1 MKKLWKQRTEPF
13 RIWGNLY
20 FCGSVP
26 SSCHVIDTGE
36 GLILY
41 CNGTQG

>member
-1 MKKLWKQRTEPF
+1 MKKLWKQRMEPF

-26 SSCHVIDTGE
+26 SSCHVSTLERGS
-36 GLILY
+36 Y
-41 CNGTQG
+41 S